1 VKLHWLI
8 PGTVLCISLLS
19 SPARAAKLQSWH
31 FDVNRNQLEINTDGA
46 VQPKA
51 QLIFN
56 PTRLVIDLPGIEF
69 GRPQLVQS
77 VGGAIRVVRIGQFDP
92 QTTRIVVELNSGY
105 TLDPK
110 QVKFEGITANRWQV
124 QLPKPE
130 LEKVTTAPTRNV
142 YSVVTTELANDRKT
156 ITAPTAAT
164 SAKIPDSA
172 TQIEKILV
180 TGDGFFI
187 RTSGAGKPEVKV
199 KRSDDLAQIYIDI
212 SSAVLSPKLV
222 QRQLSVNRYGVSNIQ
237 FTQLETSQPTVRMT
251 MAVNKNGPDWRVMP
265 SGSNGLVLLPIGGVS
280 RLRLSSTSSTL
291 QQDEQSKST
300 PPPSRLSQ
308 TNSPAVIESVE
319 LANNNTQLLIKGD
332 RPLLATSGWDRA
344 SLMFRIT
351 VNNASLA
358 SSVKGPSLN
367 DNSPLLRIRLRQQTP
382 NTVAIYI
389 QPAAGVQIRQL
400 GQQDS
405 SVLALELRR
414 LSARTIPVTGR
425 SSPRITPSIAL
436 PPLPQP
442 NPRPLSEQI
451 PDLSR
456 PLPQRPTPRGKVVVI
471 VDPGHGGKDS
481 GAIGIGGTRE
491 KDIVLP
497 IGRKLAQILE
507 QNGVQVLLTR
517 SSDYFVTLPGRVD
530 MAERAGADVFVSI
543 HANSAGLD
551 RPDVNG
557 LETYY
562 YDTGLS
568 LARIVH
574 SSILRSVNV
583 KDRGVRK
590 ARFYVLRKSSMPSIL
605 VETGYMTGRQDIA
618 RLRSTWYQNQMAEA
632 IANGILQFLRRR

>member
-77 VGGAIRVVRIGQFDP
+77 VGGAIRLVRIGQFDP

>member
-1 VKLHWLI
+1 
-8 PGTVLCISLLS
+8 
-19 SPARAAKLQSWH
+19 
-31 FDVNRNQLEINTDGA
+31 
-46 VQPKA
+46 
-51 QLIFN
+51 
-56 PTRLVIDLPGIEF
+56 
-69 GRPQLVQS
+69 
-77 VGGAIRVVRIGQFDP
+77 
-92 QTTRIVVELNSGY
+92 
-105 TLDPK
+105 
-110 QVKFEGITANRWQV
+110 VKFEGITANRWQV

-291 QQDEQSKST
+291 QQEEQSKST

-400 GQQDS
+400 GQLDS

-414 LSARTIPVTGR
+414 LSDRTIPVTGR

>member
-1 VKLHWLI
+1 MKLHWLI

-77 VGGAIRVVRIGQFDP
+77 VGGAIRLVRIGQFDP

>member
-31 FDVNRNQLEINTDGA
+31 FDVNRNQLEINTNGA

-77 VGGAIRVVRIGQFDP
+77 VGGAIRLVRIGQFDP

-291 QQDEQSKST
+291 QQEEQSKST

-400 GQQDS
+400 GQLDS

-414 LSARTIPVTGR
+414 LSDRTIPVTGR